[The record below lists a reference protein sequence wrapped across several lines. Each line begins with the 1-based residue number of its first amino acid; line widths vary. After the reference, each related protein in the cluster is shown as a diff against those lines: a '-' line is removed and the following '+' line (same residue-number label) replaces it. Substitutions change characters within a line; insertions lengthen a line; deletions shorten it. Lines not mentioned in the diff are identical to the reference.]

1 MYTKPIIAYTMRCF
15 RIECCYNYYGDINFG
30 KAAANKALRS
40 LEKMMVLNDHHQI
53 IFDLP
58 VWDIFNPPSLV
69 ELKKLAARH
78 PYQPLSSMLQKYIHN
93 CKQEIYKRMEVIL
106 CCRFCNPLWEEGIR
120 RSTAAVCWVENRPRR
135 YEHDGDKTSWRV
147 ENSHHVNVVAGI
159 VHHEEDN
166 RQYKVTLSELAA
178 FYINCEAKFTKYYDE
193 AATKPFLVSS

>member
-1 MYTKPIIAYTMRCF
+1 MDNARRRVKSDLSKMEYDISSPLAPTIDQVNLCGQILSNSVAAMFSQQSPPAELSYAFMMSEELTMYTKPIIAYTMRCF

-30 KAAANKALRS
+30 KAAVNKALRS

-106 CCRFCNPLWEEGIR
+106 CCRFCNPLWEVGIR
-120 RSTAAVCWVENRPRR
+120 RSTAAVWCR
-135 YEHDGDKTSWRV
+135 
-147 ENSHHVNVVAGI
+147 
-159 VHHEEDN
+159 
-166 RQYKVTLSELAA
+166 
-178 FYINCEAKFTKYYDE
+178 
-193 AATKPFLVSS
+193 